1 MRFAF
6 PASRGFRVLHALPLP
21 LPLPTRAL
29 RTLSGV
35 LGLGLLSGLVAG
47 CAEARLPDPKL
58 AAVRYAEAARAG
70 DSDRIYG
77 LLSAEAQRDYGRE
90 GTRKLVEQAKPE
102 LARQGSALLAPTSQ
116 VQASAEIRFEDG
128 ESALFDL
135 EDGAFR
141 LSSLGTVPSRPRSP
155 SEALGDFRR
164 ALARRSYPALL
175 GVLSSETRSALEG
188 DLKSLVEGLENPE
201 TLDVKVS
208 GDNAVVNVPGGHQVK
223 LRREAGVW
231 HVLDFD

>member
-1 MRFAF
+1 MRSAF
-6 PASRGFRVLHALPLP
+6 PACSALAASAGL
-21 LPLPTRAL
+21 AL
-29 RTLSGV
+29 AL
-35 LGLGLLSGLVAG
+35 LAGLASG
-47 CAEARLPDPKL
+47 CAEARLPDPRL
-58 AAVRYAEAARAG
+58 AAERYAEAARAG
-70 DSDRIYG
+70 DSERIFM
-77 LLSAEAQRDYGRE
+77 LLSAGAQRDYGRQ
-90 GTRKLVEQAKPE
+90 GTRKLVEEAKGE
-102 LARQGSALLAPTSQ
+102 LSRQGAALLSPASR

-135 EDGAFR
+135 EDGAFH

-175 GVLSSETRSALEG
+175 GVLSAETREALEG
-188 DLKSLVEGLENPE
+188 DLKSLVEGLENPD

-208 GDNAVVNVPGGHQVK
+208 GDNAVVEVPGGHRVK

-231 HVLDFD
+231 HVQDFD

>member
-1 MRFAF
+1 MRLSF
-6 PASRGFRVLHALPLP
+6 PGFRERRDF
-21 LPLPTRAL
+21 RAWL
-29 RTLSGV
+29 T
-35 LGLGLLSGLVAG
+35 LGLLAGLTLG
-47 CAEARLPDPKL
+47 CTSARLPDPQV
-58 AAVRYAEAARAG
+58 AAASYAAAARAA
-70 DSDRIYG
+70 DSERIYA
-77 LLSAEAQRDYGRE
+77 LLSSEAQRDYGRE
-90 GTRKLVEQAKPE
+90 GTRKLVAEAKAE
-102 LARQGSALLAPTSQ
+102 LDRQGAALQSATPH
-116 VQASAEIRFEDG
+116 VEASAEIRFEDG
-128 ESALFDL
+128 ESALFEL
-135 EDGAFR
+135 EDGVFR

-175 GVLSSETRSALEG
+175 GVLSSETRGALEG

-231 HVLDFD
+231 RIQDFD

>member
-6 PASRGFRVLHALPLP
+6 PASRGFRGPGVR
-21 LPLPTRAL
+21 RAPRMWRGL
-29 RTLSGV
+29 LA
-35 LGLGLLSGLVAG
+35 LGLLAGLAAG

-58 AAVRYAEAARAG
+58 AAARYAEAARAG
-70 DSDRIYG
+70 DPDRIYA
-77 LLSAEAQRDYGRE
+77 LLSSEAQRDYGRQ
-90 GTRKLVEQAKPE
+90 GTRKLVEQAKVE
-102 LARQGSALLAPTSQ
+102 LGRQGTALLSPTSR

-155 SEALGDFRR
+155 AEALGDFRR

-175 GVLSSETRSALEG
+175 GVLSLETRGALEG

-231 HVLDFD
+231 HILDFD

>member
-6 PASRGFRVLHALPLP
+6 PASRGFRVQHALRVLRGS
-21 LPLPTRAL
+21 LRLAL
-29 RTLSGV
+29 TA
-35 LGLGLLSGLVAG
+35 GLVIG
-47 CAEARLPDPKL
+47 CAERRLPDPKFV
-58 AAVRYAEAARAG
+58 AARYAEAARAG
-70 DSDRIYG
+70 DSDRIYA
-77 LLSAEAQRDYGRE
+77 LLSREAQRDYGRQ
-90 GTRKLVEQAKPE
+90 GTRALVEQAKGE
-102 LARQGSALLAPTSQ
+102 LARQGAALLSPGSR

-135 EDGAFR
+135 EDGVFR

-175 GVLSSETRSALEG
+175 GVLSSETRGALET
-188 DLKSLVEGLENPE
+188 DLKSLVEGLENPD

>member
-6 PASRGFRVLHALPLP
+6 PASRAL
-21 LPLPTRAL
+21 A
-29 RTLSGV
+29 
-35 LGLGLLSGLVAG
+35 GLGLLAGLVAFG

-58 AAVRYAEAARAG
+58 VAARYAEAARTG
-70 DSDRIYG
+70 DSERIYL
-77 LLSAEAQRDYGRE
+77 LLSSEAQRDFGRQ
-90 GTRKLVEQAKPE
+90 GTKRLVEQAKPE
-102 LARQGSALLAPTSQ
+102 LRRQGSALLAPERH

-128 ESALFDL
+128 ESALFEL

-155 SEALGDFRR
+155 SEALGDLRR

-175 GVLSSETRSALEG
+175 GVLSLETRAALES

-201 TLDVKVS
+201 TLEVKVS

-223 LRREAGVW
+223 LRREAGIW
-231 HVLDFD
+231 KIQDFD

>member
-6 PASRGFRVLHALPLP
+6 LASRGFRVPRACRVLCAAL
-21 LPLPTRAL
+21 AL
-29 RTLSGV
+29 T
-35 LGLGLLSGLVAG
+35 AG
-47 CAEARLPDPKL
+47 CAVTRLPDPRL
-58 AAVRYAEAARAG
+58 SAARYAEAARAG
-70 DSDRIYG
+70 DSERIYE
-77 LLSAEAQRDYGRE
+77 LLSSQAQRDYGRQ
-90 GTRKLVEQAKPE
+90 GTRALVEQAKGE
-102 LARQGSALLAPTSQ
+102 LSRQGAALLSPTTR

-135 EDGAFR
+135 EDGVFR

-155 SEALGDFRR
+155 AEALGDFRR

-175 GVLSSETRSALEG
+175 GVLSAETRVALES

-201 TLDVKVS
+201 TLEVKVS